1 MVATVEPSSSISTQ
15 PERGERL
22 LRYLIFQSLRQ
33 PKPNTE
39 WRCHGEQY
47 SGPTLTD
54 LVGVVFQNSSNAQ
67 SGQSDHIRIKP
78 FSAGTSQDDAIF
90 RTRVRRVPKSTRRVR
105 APLWVKGG
113 LSDYRQ
119 LA

>member
-22 LRYLIFQSLRQ
+22 LRYLIFQSRRQ

-54 LVGVVFQNSSNAQ
+54 LVGVAFKTPLTLSRGNRITFVSGRSARARHKTMRHLERGFAAYQKAQ
-67 SGQSDHIRIKP
+67 GECQ
-78 FSAGTSQDDAIF
+78 
-90 RTRVRRVPKSTRRVR
+90 RRCGSKVAFVITGS
-105 APLWVKGG
+105 L
-113 LSDYRQ
+113 L
-119 LA
+119 